1 MKSLGDALKDNFT
14 IFNLGC
20 IGDTDFRLP
29 RNIVKA
35 LTVIEVDA
43 EGGAQTKSAYHRK
56 IQITAPIA
64 GVPGKHKFIRNN
76 FAGTCSLLRPRPGKV
91 QAFGMQQYFQEV
103 ETIEMDCETIPDLLR
118 REKIATLDFLKTDVE
133 GLDSAIIRSCRD
145 YLGKTLCIQC
155 ELRFSP
161 FYETEPCFHE
171 TVSFLADHGYEVL
184 DIIHIDRWKY
194 ETAHWEWQ
202 LEGRAVWAD
211 FLLVLKP
218 EKLAENFGED
228 LPLAVAKQIILCCML
243 GIKNY
248 AEHLLQR
255 FDKDLPETWKA
266 ELHAMTRPRWPNL
279 TEIRASL
286 RHFFMPVELF
296 LKHRIN
302 RSRHVSVRLGR

>member
-29 RNIVKA
+29 RNIINA

-43 EGGAQTKSAYHRK
+43 EGGAQTKSMYHRK

-133 GLDSAIIRSCRD
+133 GLDSAIIRSCQD
-145 YLGKTLCIQC
+145 FLGKTLCVQC

-171 TVSFLADHGYEVL
+171 TVSFLADQGYEVL

-194 ETAHWEWQ
+194 ETAHWKWQ
-202 LEGRAVWAD
+202 LEGRALWAD
-211 FLLVLKP
+211 FLFVLKP

-243 GIKNY
+243 GKKNY
-248 AEHLLQR
+248 AEHLLQQ
-255 FDKDLPETWKA
+255 FDKNLPETWKT

-279 TEIRASL
+279 NQIHQSL
-286 RHFFMPVELF
+286 RRYFMPLELF

-302 RSRHVSVRLGR
+302 RSRHVSTRLSN